1 MAMNTQELIERMSE
15 AGQKGGSE
23 LNMRSEELQTKQ
35 RVARIPSLKK
45 KLKKK
50 SKLLLVLDLAIP
62 FNPETGEVDEL
73 FNPSHK
79 FRPAVSATSAAL
91 MVKLYASK
99 CKKTKEVLMK
109 QAGVTSWDTSDTDTF
124 TDEDRTIFSKYRVPR
139 LFSMNVV
146 TVNIPAITKDFSRD
160 YAIKVDRDPKTGEL
174 VGEPPIALKIN
185 KLFNNKIYEQIQHL
199 EDQCASGEINLTDEQ
214 KKTRK
219 RDIYSTNPVSDDH
232 PVNWAEIIE
241 LPLTANF
248 AINADVN
255 VASLTAEDVKP
266 LVVNSRYSKKL
277 HDKVTSYMTGELVVF
292 DRYFD
297 FFEMD
302 MNCPTDGDEQT
313 KEGKMQI
320 GLNTTFDNPVYKL
333 TDLPEC
339 ETIKSAV
346 REYLD
351 SDLDIEKEILR
362 SIYVSEYSE
371 DLEQQLIKALPTV
384 FDLDDDFCTTEVLKA
399 NKDIISLAFGDEG
412 LTLIEEA
419 DAGVSDKA
427 SGVLDE
433 AASKQEAKQY
443 DLNSAE
449 FQDGSGVDISE
460 IDMEA

>member
-1 MAMNTQELIERMSE
+1 
-15 AGQKGGSE
+15 
-23 LNMRSEELQTKQ
+23 
-35 RVARIPSLKK
+35 
-45 KLKKK
+45 
-50 SKLLLVLDLAIP
+50 
-62 FNPETGEVDEL
+62 
-73 FNPSHK
+73 
-79 FRPAVSATSAAL
+79 
-91 MVKLYASK
+91 
-99 CKKTKEVLMK
+99 MK

-174 VGEPPIALKIN
+174 VGEPPIVLKIN

-449 FQDGSGVDISE
+449 FQDGSGVDLSE

>member
-1 MAMNTQELIERMSE
+1 MI
-15 AGQKGGSE
+15 
-23 LNMRSEELQTKQ
+23 
-35 RVARIPSLKK
+35 I
-45 KLKKK
+45 
-50 SKLLLVLDLAIP
+50 
-62 FNPETGEVDEL
+62 
-73 FNPSHK
+73 
-79 FRPAVSATSAAL
+79 
-91 MVKLYASK
+91 
-99 CKKTKEVLMK
+99 
-109 QAGVTSWDTSDTDTF
+109 
-124 TDEDRTIFSKYRVPR
+124 R
-139 LFSMNVV
+139 LS
-146 TVNIPAITKDFSRD
+146 
-160 YAIKVDRDPKTGEL
+160 
-174 VGEPPIALKIN
+174 
-185 KLFNNKIYEQIQHL
+185 
-199 EDQCASGEINLTDEQ
+199 
-214 KKTRK
+214 
-219 RDIYSTNPVSDDH
+219 
-232 PVNWAEIIE
+232 WAEIIE

-248 AINADVN
+248 AINGDIN

-412 LTLIEEA
+412 LALIEEA

-433 AASKQEAKQY
+433 VASKQEAKQY
-443 DLNSAE
+443 DLSSAE
-449 FQDGSGVDISE
+449 FQDDSGVDLSE